1 MFLLNSF
8 LSSSRSFT
16 WGRFLIPIGVVLCLL
31 QALQPAQ
38 AQSGVDFPTKP
49 VKLVVAYAAGGTTDL
64 AARRIAEDLG
74 KELGQTVVV
83 ENKGGANG
91 VPASEF
97 VARSAPDGH
106 TILVTT
112 VPAHAGN
119 RRRHR

>member
-49 VKLVVAYAAGGTTDL
+49 VKLVVAYAAGGTTDHQVGGWVCEIRF
-64 AARRIAEDLG
+64 AGVRII
-74 KELGQTVVV
+74 ELYQNFTVC
-83 ENKGGANG
+83 
-91 VPASEF
+91 
-97 VARSAPDGH
+97 
-106 TILVTT
+106 
-112 VPAHAGN
+112 
-119 RRRHR
+119 